1 MPKIKRTYRIE
12 QSTADKLAELA
23 EIEGTTATEILE
35 RAIRAY
41 GAEPDASQTESVAIT
56 ALSNELERL
65 HGQLSA
71 KDEQLER
78 LGSALVAAQDSVK
91 AAQTLHAAD
100 SAKSLAL
107 EDAET
112 KRTRWQRLRDAWFGR

>member
-41 GAEPDASQTESVAIT
+41 GVEPDASQTESVAIT

>member
-41 GAEPDASQTESVAIT
+41 GAEPDASKTESVAIT